1 MMNQEVVLYAPTAGM
16 ALGLLFLWGS
26 LRLRRKRRLIDD
38 LPTAKTQGVFI
49 GLVELK
55 GTAEA
60 EAPFTAFLSS
70 LRCVQYRYRVDEHW
84 SRTVT
89 ETYTDKDGK
98 TQTRTKQ
105 ESGWTPVA
113 DGGETADFYL

>member
-1 MMNQEVVLYAPTAGM
+1 MNQVVLYAPPAGM

-60 EAPFTAFLSS
+60 DEDS
-70 LRCVQYRYRVDEHW
+70 LGLGR
-84 SRTVT
+84 
-89 ETYTDKDGK
+89 G
-98 TQTRTKQ
+98 
-105 ESGWTPVA
+105 
-113 DGGETADFYL
+113 